1 MLCRD
6 HLITGPFSS
15 ETFEGC
21 QQEMRARVTTTLD
34 AAAQAVSS
42 TLKAHVDTQIKALT
56 ASLFRDSETRYR

>member
-15 ETFEGC
+15 ESFEGC
-21 QQEMRARVTTTLD
+21 QQEIRARVTATLD

-42 TLKAHVDTQIKALT
+42 TLKAHVGTQIKALT
-56 ASLFRDSETRYR
+56 ASLFRDTDMRYR